1 MSTPALARPRTI
13 LLLAQGLVFL
23 SCGVAE
29 FPPEGDRPRV
39 SGSTGSFQPTG
50 STQPMT
56 PGPVS
61 GGRDAGV
68 DAPRDAASAT
78 GQRTDARNAPST
90 DDPVVINGVPMPKE
104 RVIVF
109 LHLGHSNMA
118 GRTDT
123 PVALRPF
130 YFETHPRLWS
140 FKEGWKLA
148 KEPLSG
154 DFLTRGRAGPG
165 MAILRTALGMAE
177 PDAVMVSIGH
187 GQDGSRGGKCASYRR
202 GGLLYDMIM
211 GPARQLRGKVT
222 FGAIISV
229 LVLMDVFGDRQ
240 LLPRAHECHEA
251 VARDMRADLGDPN
264 IPFLMSDWEM
274 GATDRFDPDLPDAVV
289 ARAQLRIAQKNI
301 PRSAIIPTDML
312 PMSDNHHF
320 DLTGYKLWAE
330 RAFDLIREGDWGPW
344 IIETR

>member
-1 MSTPALARPRTI
+1 MLSSPLARPRTI
-13 LLLAQGLVFL
+13 LLLAQGLLVA
-23 SCGVAE
+23 SCGLDE
-29 FPPEGDRPRV
+29 FPQEGERPRV
-39 SGSTGSFQPTG
+39 SEPTASSNPTG
-50 STQPMT
+50 SSEPTGPRPM
-56 PGPVS
+56 S
-61 GGRDAGV
+61 GARDAGV

-78 GQRTDARNAPST
+78 GQKPDARNAPST

-104 RVIVF
+104 KVIVF

-123 PVALRPF
+123 PVGLRPF
-130 YFETHPRLWS
+130 FFETHPRLWS
-140 FKEGWKLA
+140 FKQGWKPA

-202 GGLLYDMIM
+202 GGLLYEVIM
-211 GPARQLRGKVT
+211 GPAKQLRGKVT
-222 FGAIISV
+222 FGAIFSV
-229 LVLMDVFGDRQ
+229 LVLMDVFGDKQ

-330 RAFDLIREGDWGPW
+330 RAFDLIKEGGWGAW
-344 IIETR
+344 ISESR

>member
-1 MSTPALARPRTI
+1 M
-13 LLLAQGLVFL
+13 
-23 SCGVAE
+23 
-29 FPPEGDRPRV
+29 
-39 SGSTGSFQPTG
+39 
-50 STQPMT
+50 
-56 PGPVS
+56 
-61 GGRDAGV
+61 
-68 DAPRDAASAT
+68 
-78 GQRTDARNAPST
+78 
-90 DDPVVINGVPMPKE
+90 
-104 RVIVF
+104 F

-264 IPFLMSDWEM
+264 IPFLMSDWKMEES
-274 GATDRFDPDLPDAVV
+274 GS
-289 ARAQLRIAQKNI
+289 LR
-301 PRSAIIPTDML
+301 PRSARRRRGTGAAPHRPEEHPPLRDHPHPHAPHVRQPPLRSDGLQALGRASVRSSSGRGRLETVDHRDPLNRHRIPAGRSYRARQRERVRGRGYWQGITRPAPPRAGGAPPLRIRRGPGHASPL
-312 PMSDNHHF
+312 PAARP
-320 DLTGYKLWAE
+320 TPE
-330 RAFDLIREGDWGPW
+330 
-344 IIETR
+344 